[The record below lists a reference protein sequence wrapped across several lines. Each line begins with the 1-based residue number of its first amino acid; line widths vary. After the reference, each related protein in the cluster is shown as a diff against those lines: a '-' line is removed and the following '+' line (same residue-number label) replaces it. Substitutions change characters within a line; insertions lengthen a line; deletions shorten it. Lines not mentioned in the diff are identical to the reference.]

1 MAAESPTPS
10 TATQLPLGLYSSRPQ
25 EGLTEL
31 VACVEEVVGMPC
43 DYLFLQ
49 EDTSAFDRPLLVIDC
64 ETYTPN
70 RIQTWL
76 SEQGDEQPL
85 PPVALFNTQSGS
97 LHESLLEWP
106 CVRGLFF
113 DDTPPQQLAE
123 GLKLILE
130 GELWVPRR
138 LMQAYLE
145 RYRRPPTNSIKTPN
159 LLTKREREILILL
172 EKGTTNAAMANA
184 MDVSEHTVKTHLYN
198 IYKKINAANRI
209 EAINWSRQ
217 NLTALKASS

>member
-1 MAAESPTPS
+1 MAAELPTPAK
-10 TATQLPLGLYSSRPQ
+10 ATSLPLGLYSSRPQ

-31 VACVEEVVGMPC
+31 VAQVEEALGVPC
-43 DYLFLQ
+43 DYLYLQ
-49 EDTSAFDRPLLVIDC
+49 DDSSVLQRPLLVIDC

-76 SEQGDEQPL
+76 TEQGDQTL
-85 PPVALFNTQSGS
+85 PPVALFGTQSGS

-113 DDTPPQQLAE
+113 DDTPTEQIAE
-123 GLKLILE
+123 GLRLILE

-145 RYRRPPTNSIKTPN
+145 RYRRAPTNSIKTPN

-184 MDVSEHTVKTHLYN
+184 MEVSEHTIKTHLYN

-217 NLTALKASS
+217 NLTALKANQ

>member
-1 MAAESPTPS
+1 MAAELPQPS
-10 TATQLPLGLYSSRPQ
+10 ETTDLPLGLYSSRPQ
-25 EGLTEL
+25 ERLTEM
-31 VACVEEVVGMPC
+31 VAQVEEALDIPC
-43 DYLFLQ
+43 DYLYLQ
-49 EDTSAFDRPLLVIDC
+49 EDRDVLQRPLLVIDC

-76 SEQGDEQPL
+76 SEQGDQSL
-85 PPVALFNTQSGS
+85 PPVALFGTQSGG

-113 DDTPPQQLAE
+113 DDTPPAQIAE
-123 GLKLILE
+123 GLRLILE
-130 GELWVPRR
+130 GEMWVPRR

-172 EKGTTNAAMANA
+172 EKGTTNAAMANV
-184 MDVSEHTVKTHLYN
+184 MEVSEHTIKTHLYN

-217 NLTALKASS
+217 NLTALKASQ

>member
-1 MAAESPTPS
+1 MAAELPS
-10 TATQLPLGLYSSRPQ
+10 LSSAPQLPLGLYSNRPQ
-25 EGLTEL
+25 ESLTEL
-31 VACVEEVVGMPC
+31 VAQVEEALGIPC
-43 DYLFLQ
+43 DYLYLQ
-49 EDTSAFDRPLLVIDC
+49 DDNSVLDRPLLVIDC

-76 SEQGDEQPL
+76 SEQGDNPL
-85 PPVALFNTQSGS
+85 PPVALFGTQPGS

-113 DDTPPQQLAE
+113 DDTPNQQIAE

-184 MDVSEHTVKTHLYN
+184 MEVSEHTIKTHLYN

-217 NLTALKASS
+217 NLTALKANS

>member
-1 MAAESPTPS
+1 M
-10 TATQLPLGLYSSRPQ
+10 PLSSASGDPPWFW
-25 EGLTEL
+25 LTEK
-31 VACVEEVVGMPC
+31 
-43 DYLFLQ
+43 
-49 EDTSAFDRPLLVIDC
+49 
-64 ETYTPN
+64 
-70 RIQTWL
+70 
-76 SEQGDEQPL
+76 GDHPL
-85 PPVALFNTQSGS
+85 PPVALFGTQSGS

-113 DDTPPQQLAE
+113 DDTPDQQIAE

-172 EKGTTNAAMANA
+172 EKGTTNAAMATA
-184 MDVSEHTVKTHLYN
+184 MDVSEHTIKTHLYN
-198 IYKKINAANRI
+198 IYKKINAANRV

-217 NLTALKASS
+217 NLTALKAGQ

>member
-1 MAAESPTPS
+1 MAAELPKID
-10 TATQLPLGLYSSRPQ
+10 TALLPIGLYSNRPQ

-31 VACVEEVVGMPC
+31 VAEVEEVVGRPC
-43 DYLFLQ
+43 DYLYLQ
-49 EDTSAFDRPLLVIDC
+49 DDTAVLDRPLLVIDC
-64 ETYTPN
+64 ETYSPN

-76 SEQGDEQPL
+76 TEQGDKTL
-85 PPVALFNTQSGS
+85 PPVALFSTQSGS

-113 DDTPPQQLAE
+113 DDTPTPQIAE

-145 RYRRPPTNSIKTPN
+145 RYRRAPTHSIKTPN

-172 EKGTTNAAMANA
+172 EKGTTNASMASV
-184 MDVSEHTVKTHLYN
+184 MEVSEHTIKTHLYN
-198 IYKKINAANRI
+198 IYKKIHDANRV

-217 NLTALKASS
+217 NLTALKAKS